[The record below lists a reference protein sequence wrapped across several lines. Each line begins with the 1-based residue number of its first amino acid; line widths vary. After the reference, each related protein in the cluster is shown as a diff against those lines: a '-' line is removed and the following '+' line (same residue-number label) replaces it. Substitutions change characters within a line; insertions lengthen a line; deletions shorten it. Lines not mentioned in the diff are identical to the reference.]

1 MLRQPMPSASSGDL
15 HRVGRGAAG
24 VAHAGAVPLD
34 ANSMVTPR
42 IGSPSASTVALRRA
56 TAPCVAASGARVSS
70 SEQAGGGRSG
80 QSSILVADDN
90 DAVVEAL
97 AMLLE
102 LAGFSVIKTYDGL
115 QAVAAA
121 ERERPDIVLLDIAM
135 PGLDGRA
142 ACRRI
147 RGLPGGGRVRIIAL
161 SGWDPDSDGGQ
172 SADTG
177 FDGHLVKPVAS
188 AELLRM
194 LGCR

>member
-15 HRVGRGAAG
+15 HRIGRGAGG
-24 VAHAGAVPLD
+24 VAHAGAARLD
-34 ANSMVTPR
+34 ADSMLTPQVDP
-42 IGSPSASTVALRRA
+42 PSTAAVVLRRSA
-56 TAPCVAASGARVSS
+56 APGAAALGHWVSS
-70 SEQAGGGRSG
+70 SDRTGGVGGR
-80 QSSILVADDN
+80 SSILVADDN

-121 ERERPDIVLLDIAM
+121 AHERPDIVLLDIAM
-135 PGLDGRA
+135 PGLDGHG

-147 RGLPGGGRVRIIAL
+147 RALPDGGRVRIIAL
-161 SGWDPDSDGGQ
+161 SGWDLDSDGNQ

-194 LGCR
+194 LGRR